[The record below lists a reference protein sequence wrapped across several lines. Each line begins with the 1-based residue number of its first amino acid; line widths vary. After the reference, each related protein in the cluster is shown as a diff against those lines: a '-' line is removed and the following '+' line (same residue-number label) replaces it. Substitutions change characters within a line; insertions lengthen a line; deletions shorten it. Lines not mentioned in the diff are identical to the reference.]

1 MHLRRK
7 SPKIGVCGVL
17 RTPHTP
23 IFGIFFIEL
32 RKSYIIWE
40 KSNFLE
46 NLRQYHLDHEKFDF
60 FTPQRISTAP

>member
-1 MHLRRK
+1 L
-7 SPKIGVCGVL
+7 
-17 RTPHTP
+17 
-23 IFGIFFIEL
+23 FIEL